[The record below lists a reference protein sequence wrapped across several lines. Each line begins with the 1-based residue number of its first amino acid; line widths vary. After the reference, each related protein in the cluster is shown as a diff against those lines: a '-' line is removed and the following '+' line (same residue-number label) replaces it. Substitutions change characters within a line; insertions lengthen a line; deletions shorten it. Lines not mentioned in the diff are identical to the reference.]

1 MPTTEQLEIVQ
12 IPAGPLAT
20 NAFLVIE
27 RGPGKALIV
36 DAPPDSLDLI
46 DAEVTARG
54 AEPVAIVITHTHW
67 DHIGDTAALRNQY
80 GVPVIVHE
88 LEREKLEHPSGEGIE
103 GVVADSAL
111 REGDS
116 VDLGEVT
123 FQVLHTPGHSPGQ
136 ITLYNEANSLMLG
149 GDTLFPNGYGTLEV
163 AGASREDTVE
173 TIRRLTGLPDDTV
186 VYNGHGL
193 PTTIGNER
201 PWMTQIAETGE
212 LL

>member
-1 MPTTEQLEIVQ
+1 VIVQ
-12 IPAGPLAT
+12 IPAGPLET

-27 RGPGKALIV
+27 RSSGKALIV
-36 DAPPDSLDLI
+36 DAPPASLDLI

-67 DHIGDTAALRNQY
+67 DHIGDTAALRKHY

-88 LEREKLEHPSGEGIE
+88 LEREKLEHPSREEIE
-103 GVVADSAL
+103 GVAPDSTL
-111 REGDS
+111 REGDT

-149 GDTLFPNGYGTLEV
+149 GDTLFPNGYGTLDV
-163 AGASREDTVE
+163 AGASREDTVA
-173 TIRRLTGLPDDTV
+173 TIRRLTSLPDATV

-193 PTTIGNER
+193 PTTIGDER
-201 PWMTQIAETGE
+201 GWMSQVAETGQ

>member
-12 IPAGPLAT
+12 IPAGPLST

-27 RGPGKALIV
+27 RSSGKALII

-67 DHIGDTAALRNQY
+67 DHIGDTAAFRNQY

-88 LEREKLEHPSGEGIE
+88 LEREKLERPSGEGIE
-103 GVVADSAL
+103 GVVPDSTL
-111 REGDS
+111 RDGDT
-116 VDLGEVT
+116 VELGDVT

-136 ITLYNEANSLMLG
+136 ITLYNEANNVMFG

-163 AGASREDTVE
+163 AGASRDDTVE
-173 TIRRLTGLPDDTV
+173 TIRRLTGLPDATV

-193 PTTIGNER
+193 PTTIGDER
-201 PWMTQIAETGE
+201 PWMTQISETGR